1 MNVEKKILQSKFFF
15 YNVFFIIILFL
26 SACVSKPDDVPA
38 AVKNLEKFK
47 FATIEHPNI
56 TAPSFTLIDNKNN
69 KISNEALKG
78 KMYIVQGFAPGCS
91 SCAQEISTLN
101 GIYNKY
107 HSKGLEIISLDVASS
122 DISGALE
129 TKEKFN
135 GGDWHWAI
143 DTDDVAIKFRIAT
156 LESTYLIDQHGLIR
170 YKDESLS
177 NFDVISKEIE
187 KLEGQN
193 G

>member
-1 MNVEKKILQSKFFF
+1 MKKIKT
-15 YNVFFIIILFL
+15 IIFLVLSIFMLFL
-26 SACVSKPDDVPA
+26 SACASKSDEIPA
-38 AVKNLEKFK
+38 AVRNLEKFK
-47 FATIEHPNI
+47 FATIDYPNI
-56 TAPSFTLIDNKNN
+56 TAPSFTLTDNKNN
-69 KISNEALKG
+69 KISDEVLKG

-91 SCAQEISTLN
+91 SCAQEIATLN
-101 GIYNKY
+101 KIYNIY
-107 HSKGLEIISLDVASS
+107 HDKGIEIISLDVASS

-143 DTDDVAIKFRIAT
+143 DTDEVAVKFRIAT
-156 LESTYLIDQHGLIR
+156 LESTYLVDQQGVIR

-177 NFDVISKEIE
+177 DFDVISKEIE

>member
-1 MNVEKKILQSKFFF
+1 MV
-15 YNVFFIIILFL
+15 FL
-26 SACVSKPDDVPA
+26 SACNSKSDELPA
-38 AVKNLEKFK
+38 AVRNLEKFK
-47 FATIEHPNI
+47 FATIDHPNI
-56 TAPSFTLIDNKNN
+56 TAPSFTLTDNKNN
-69 KISNEALKG
+69 KISNEVLKG

-91 SCAQEISTLN
+91 SCAQEIATLN
-101 GIYNKY
+101 KIYNKY

-143 DTDDVAIKFRIAT
+143 DTDEVAVKFKIAT
-156 LESTYLIDQHGLIR
+156 LESTYLVDQQGVIR
-170 YKDESLS
+170 YKDESLTD
-177 NFDVISKEIE
+177 FDAISKEIE
-187 KLEGQN
+187 KLVGQN

>member
-1 MNVEKKILQSKFFF
+1 MNK
-15 YNVFFIIILFL
+15 IILFL
-26 SACVSKPDDVPA
+26 VLTIFIVFLSACASKSDEAPA
-38 AVKNLEKFK
+38 AVKNLERLK

-56 TAPSFTLIDNKNN
+56 AAPSFTLTDDKNN

-91 SCAQEISTLN
+91 SCAQEIATLSRL
-101 GIYNKY
+101 YDKY
-107 HSKGLEIISLDVASS
+107 HSKGLEVISLDVASS

-129 TKEKFN
+129 TKKKFN

-143 DTDDVAIKFRIAT
+143 DTDDVAIKFKIAT
-156 LESTYLIDQHGLIR
+156 LESTYLVDQQGVIR

-177 NFDVISKEIE
+177 DFDVISKEIE